1 MVYSRPKI
9 PKNIIHKPKRVVL
22 FIAVVVL
29 YKCVKTWRKQ
39 RFTWKV
45 VILVQ
50 PILSKTTII
59 CAWNWFIVAFLAYLK
74 CYKQKRQAFI
84 ITTKQT
90 RKVIAFTIFSETPRI
105 SLSYIY
111 GCNLILP
118 HFRLSKKR
126 LLERFSLY
134 IFYKNLQ
141 FHKGLCCFVYL
152 FWCWQ
157 LGMRSGSDVG
167 NATREAIWSV
177 LFMALIENAPDKM

>member
-1 MVYSRPKI
+1 MCKNLKKATVYMKSRNIGSTNPLKDHNHLRMKLVYSCVFSILK
-9 PKNIIHKPKRVVL
+9 VL
-22 FIAVVVL
+22 QA
-29 YKCVKTWRKQ
+29 
-39 RFTWKV
+39 
-45 VILVQ
+45 
-50 PILSKTTII
+50 
-59 CAWNWFIVAFLAYLK
+59 
-74 CYKQKRQAFI
+74 KRQAFI

-152 FWCWQ
+152 FWC
-157 LGMRSGSDVG
+157 
-167 NATREAIWSV
+167 
-177 LFMALIENAPDKM
+177 